1 MHAVQCP
8 VALAPS
14 SATTRRRRAGGF
26 RNPTGDRRFPS
37 DRSGNEGHPSEGI
50 IVSEQEKDSGGPHY
64 GGERGGKSAGNDG
77 GQGGQGEA
85 EGDVGAEQ
93 RDEQGNQPGDVG
105 GRGPTERSRRG

>member
-1 MHAVQCP
+1 MAFV
-8 VALAPS
+8 
-14 SATTRRRRAGGF
+14 TRRVIDVFRRIEAEP
-26 RNPTGDRRFPS
+26 RV
-37 DRSGNEGHPSEGI
+37 HPSEGI